1 MKEFFRI
8 ELEITYDPE
17 TQTYRRDE
25 LKLHWRKPL
34 PHNPWLELGTDTIK
48 LSEHPEL
55 KDLIEGATALAV
67 PIANAM
73 GNTPETASQPEL

>member
-8 ELEITYDPE
+8 EIDIIFDADNQE
-17 TQTYRRDE
+17 YRRDE

-34 PHNPWLELGTDTIK
+34 PQNPWLELGTDTIK
-48 LSEHPEL
+48 LSEYPEL

-73 GNTPETASQPEL
+73 GNTPEPSL